1 MGLFNQDDNEKE
13 MSGGAMFGYAL
24 IGFVVIVIL
33 IFGIFAATK
42 LIGGKKSDSDS
53 NKKPSKQIEKQVDK
67 KDVSSI
73 YDEYTFSI

>member
-42 LIGGKKSDSDS
+42 LIGGKKSDS
-53 NKKPSKQIEKQVDK
+53 NKKPSKQIEKQIDK

-73 YDEYTFSI
+73 YDEYTFSV

>member
-42 LIGGKKSDSDS
+42 LIGGKKSGSD
-53 NKKPSKQIEKQVDK
+53 KKPSKQIEKQVDK